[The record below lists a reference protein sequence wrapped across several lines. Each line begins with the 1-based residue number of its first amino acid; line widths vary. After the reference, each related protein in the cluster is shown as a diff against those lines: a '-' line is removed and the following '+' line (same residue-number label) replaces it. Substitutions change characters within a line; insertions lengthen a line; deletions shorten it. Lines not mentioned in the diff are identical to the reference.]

1 MSTRVMATEK
11 AAELI
16 AKLQKEHGALM
27 FHQSGGCCDGS
38 SPMCYPKG
46 ELMLDQSDVFLGKIC
61 DTDFYM
67 SQDQYEYW
75 KHTQLTVD
83 VTEGRGSSF
92 SLEIPYGKRFVIKS
106 RLFSDEEF
114 AALPAVGRGLQ
125 E

>member
-1 MSTRVMATEK
+1 MISRVLASEK

-16 AKLQKEHGALM
+16 AQLQKQHGPLM
-27 FHQSGGCCDGS
+27 FHQSAGCCDGS
-38 SPMCYPKG
+38 APMCYPKG

-61 DTDFYM
+61 DTEFYM
-67 SQDQYEYW
+67 SNDQYEYW

-106 RLFSDEEF
+106 RLFSDDEI
-114 AALPAVGRGLQ
+114 AALPEIGRGPQ